1 MPGVFTTVVGF
12 GQVSALSTRL
22 AAALLREKTVGT
34 VEDTHQ
40 SGGKH
45 SVSMTFKQ
53 KVHLSRP
60 GAGQVDDQRSP

>member
-22 AAALLREKTVGT
+22 AAALLREKTVGICRGHPPGRRPAFGIDD
-34 VEDTHQ
+34 VQ
-40 SGGKH
+40 AK
-45 SVSMTFKQ
+45 

-60 GAGQVDDQRSP
+60 GAGQVGDQR